1 MSFQLNLNAETVDQC
16 HPAEPLC
23 IAPGVS
29 MREALQQMR
38 ELNRGV
44 VLVCDSA
51 KIIGIFTERDALK
64 MMAVRASLDGPLRQ
78 FMTPDPVVLHAT
90 DVVGKA
96 ISMMTHGG
104 YRRLP
109 IVDDLGK
116 PTGII
121 TAEGI
126 MHYLAEH
133 FPSVIYNL
141 PPEPHYRTQQR
152 EGA

>member
-104 YRRLP
+104 YRRL
-109 IVDDLGK
+109 DLRDGLRFSPSSSSRSRSTASSLALASTSTVASIPRQQSGK
-116 PTGII
+116 
-121 TAEGI
+121 
-126 MHYLAEH
+126 
-133 FPSVIYNL
+133 SVIS
-141 PPEPHYRTQQR
+141 T
-152 EGA
+152 